1 MSKAMGQGIEAN
13 VAQVLVLGAPCLLC
27 LRVALDPNA
36 TPAIGYFPLL
46 VAGVFPG
53 LAFGNAMSRKGFG
66 SSPIAIAF
74 LASAFLLTVTG
85 SWIHYWAS
93 AYAPVCNETRDG
105 DSGSL
110 FDENREALFDMPAR
124 LEAEHFYADCL
135 ESLQH
140 NISGWPYEAQKARF
154 KGMTVWHCPGY
165 DAVLLANPKFDRL
178 EQRERT
184 FVCAGLCHS
193 RAPIWT
199 PYWDY
204 APACGPILSSY
215 MLRTVARAGMQAGIW
230 SGILLCI
237 AIGLALVTLSKNRG
251 VGANAT
257 ILRV

>member
-1 MSKAMGQGIEAN
+1 MSKAFGQGYEAN
-13 VAQVLVLGAPCLLC
+13 VAQVLVLGAPALLC

-36 TPAIGYFPLL
+36 TPAVGYLPLI

-53 LAFGNAMSRKGFG
+53 IALGNALSRRGHG
-66 SSPIAIAF
+66 NTPVAVAF
-74 LASAFLLTVTG
+74 LASLVVLTITG

-93 AYAPVCNETRDG
+93 TYAPVCNDG
-105 DSGSL
+105 FEGDAA
-110 FDENREALFDMPAR
+110 FDENRELLFDMPTR
-124 LEAEHFYADCL
+124 LEAEHFYAACL

-154 KGMTVWHCPGY
+154 KDMTVWHCPGY
-165 DAVLLANPKFDRL
+165 DDALIANPKYARL

-204 APACGPILSSY
+204 APACGPLLSGY

-230 SGILLCI
+230 SGILLCF
-237 AIGLALVTLSKNRG
+237 AIVFVLVNLSKNRG

>member
-1 MSKAMGQGIEAN
+1 MSKALGQGFEAN
-13 VAQVLVLGAPCLLC
+13 LAQVLALGAPALLC

-36 TPAIGYFPLL
+36 TPAVGYFPLL

-53 LAFGNAMSRKGFG
+53 LALGSALSRRGHGNA
-66 SSPIAIAF
+66 PVVVAF
-74 LASAFLLTVTG
+74 LASTLLLTLTG
-85 SWIHYWAS
+85 SWIHYWANV
-93 AYAPVCNETRDG
+93 YAPVCNESYDG
-105 DSGSL
+105 EAA

-124 LEAEHFYADCL
+124 LEAEHFYAGCL

-154 KGMTVWHCPGY
+154 KDMTVWHCPGY
-165 DAVLLANPKFDRL
+165 DAALLDNPRYARL
-178 EQRERT
+178 ELRERT

-204 APACGPILSSY
+204 TPACGPILSSY
-215 MLRTVARAGMQAGIW
+215 MLRTVGRAGLQAGIW
-230 SGILLCI
+230 SGILLCT
-237 AIGLALVTLSKNRG
+237 AITLAVVTLSKNRG

>member
-1 MSKAMGQGIEAN
+1 MSKAFGQGYEAN
-13 VAQVLVLGAPCLLC
+13 VAQVLVLGAPALLC

-53 LAFGNAMSRKGFG
+53 LAFGNALSRRGFG
-66 SSPIAIAF
+66 NTPVVIAF
-74 LASAFLLTVTG
+74 LASTILLAITG
-85 SWIHYWAS
+85 SWIHYFAT
-93 AYAPVCNETRDG
+93 AYAPVCNQALDG
-105 DSGSL
+105 EAAY
-110 FDENREALFDMPAR
+110 DENREVLFDMPTR
-124 LEAEHFYADCL
+124 LQAEHFYASCL

-154 KGMTVWHCPGY
+154 KDMTVWHCPGY
-165 DAVLLANPKFDRL
+165 DAALVENPTYARL

-199 PYWDY
+199 PYWDH

-230 SGILLCI
+230 SAILLCF
-237 AIGLALVTLSKNRG
+237 AATLALVTLSKNRG

>member
-1 MSKAMGQGIEAN
+1 MSKALGHGFEAN
-13 VAQVLVLGAPCLLC
+13 VAQVLVLGAPALLC

-36 TPAIGYFPLL
+36 TPAVGYFPLL

-53 LAFGNAMSRKGFG
+53 MAFGNALSRRGFG
-66 SSPIAIAF
+66 NQPVAVAF
-74 LASAFLLTVTG
+74 VASTFLLTITG

-93 AYAPVCNETRDG
+93 VYAPLCNQALDG
-105 DSGSL
+105 EAE
-110 FDENREALFDMPAR
+110 FDENREGLFDMPAR

-140 NISGWPYEAQKARF
+140 NISGWPYEAQQARF
-154 KGMTVWHCPGY
+154 KDMTVWHCPGY
-165 DAVLLANPKFDRL
+165 DAALLANPKYARL

-199 PYWDY
+199 SYWEH

-215 MLRTVARAGMQAGIW
+215 MLRTVAHAGMQAGIW
-230 SGILLCI
+230 SGFLLCFTV
-237 AIGLALVTLSKNRG
+237 AVALVTWSKNRA

>member
-1 MSKAMGQGIEAN
+1 MFKAAGHGIEVN
-13 VAQVLVLGAPCLLC
+13 VAQVLILGAPALLC

-36 TPAIGYFPLL
+36 TPAVGYFPLL

-53 LAFGNAMSRKGFG
+53 LAVGNALSKRGFGNQ
-66 SSPIAIAF
+66 PVVIAF
-74 LASAFLLTVTG
+74 VASTLLLTVTG
-85 SWIHYWAS
+85 SWIHFWAS
-93 AYAPVCNETRDG
+93 AYAPVCNQALEG
-105 DSGSL
+105 EAAY
-110 FDENREALFDMPAR
+110 DENRETLFDMPAR
-124 LEAEHFYADCL
+124 VEAEHFYADCL

-140 NISGWPYEAQKARF
+140 NISGWPYEAQQARF
-154 KGMTVWHCPGY
+154 KDMTVWHCPGY
-165 DAVLLANPKFDRL
+165 DAALLENPKYARL

-215 MLRTVARAGMQAGIW
+215 MLRTVARAGLQAGLW
-230 SGILLCI
+230 SGFLLC
-237 AIGLALVTLSKNRG
+237 AAAAVALVTLSKGRG